1 MIGMGLRMMM
11 ESALL
16 YQDGLDALL
25 TVSADSLHLF
35 DLSGSYGGG
44 GGGGDDDVLTEGA
57 RDYYRPL
64 G

>member
-16 YQDGLDALL
+16 YQDGLDAFLA
-25 TVSADSLHLF
+25 VSANSLYLF
-35 DLSGSYGGG
+35 DLSGSYGR
-44 GGGGDDDVLTEGA
+44 GGGGDDVLIEGG
-57 RDYYRPL
+57 RDYHGPL